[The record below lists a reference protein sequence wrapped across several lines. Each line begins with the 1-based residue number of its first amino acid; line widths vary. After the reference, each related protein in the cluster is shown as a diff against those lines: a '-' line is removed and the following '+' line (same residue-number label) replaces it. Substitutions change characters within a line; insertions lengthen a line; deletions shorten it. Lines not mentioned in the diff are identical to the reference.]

1 MAKGRVSRS
10 SRRTRSYRGGARSKR
25 VAAIQRPQLYKASAS
40 RRPQTV
46 RVVLEHVGATPQVAL
61 PSGTMQTFNAIRK
74 ARM

>member
-10 SRRTRSYRGGARSKR
+10 RRSTRSYRGGARSKR
-25 VAAIQRPQLYKASAS
+25 VAAIQRPQLYKASA
-40 RRPQTV
+40 RNNTV

-61 PSGTMQTFNAIRK
+61 PAGHMQTFNAIRK